1 MVKSLIFSE
10 FFEKKKFRK
19 KIFFLLF
26 SVKNI
31 VILYFYHILHK
42 KVERGTILRFLKF
55 STVFDVGPFKNQNF
69 GLATR
74 FFDFKNF

>member
-10 FFEKKKFRK
+10 FFEKKISKNFLK
-19 KIFFLLF
+19 KIF

-55 STVFDVGPFKNQNF
+55 STVFDIGPFKNQNF

-74 FFDFKNF
+74 FFDFENF

>member
-10 FFEKKKFRK
+10 FFEKKFRNLK
-19 KIFFLLF
+19 KYIF

-42 KVERGTILRFLKF
+42 KVERLTILRFLKF

-74 FFDFKNF
+74 FFDFKIF